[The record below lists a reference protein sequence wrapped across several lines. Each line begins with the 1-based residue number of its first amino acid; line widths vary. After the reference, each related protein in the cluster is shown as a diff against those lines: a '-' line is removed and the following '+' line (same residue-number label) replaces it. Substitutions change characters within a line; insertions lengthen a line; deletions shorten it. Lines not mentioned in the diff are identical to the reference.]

1 MCQKGSQIFKS
12 FYAVMLTSS
21 TSVPPKALHVFKK
34 SPTKAQMSELIGKM
48 PVVVNVY
55 DHTPKVH
62 VVPIN
67 IPVDILYR

>member
-1 MCQKGSQIFKS
+1 MCQKSCKIFKS

-34 SPTKAQMSELIGKM
+34 APTKAQMSEFIGKM

-55 DHTPKVH
+55 DHTPKVY

>member
-1 MCQKGSQIFKS
+1 MCQKSCKVFKS
-12 FYAVMLTSS
+12 FYVVMLTSS

-34 SPTKAQMSELIGKM
+34 APTRGQMSELIGKM

-67 IPVDILYR
+67 IPVDILYH

>member
-1 MCQKGSQIFKS
+1 
-12 FYAVMLTSS
+12 
-21 TSVPPKALHVFKK
+21 VPPKTLHVFKK
-34 SPTKAQMSELIGKM
+34 APTRGQMSELIGKM

>member
-1 MCQKGSQIFKS
+1 
-12 FYAVMLTSS
+12 
-21 TSVPPKALHVFKK
+21 
-34 SPTKAQMSELIGKM
+34 MSELIGKM

>member
-1 MCQKGSQIFKS
+1 MCQKGSQVFKS

-21 TSVPPKALHVFKK
+21 TSVPPKMLYIFKK
-34 SPTKAQMSELIGKM
+34 APTRGQMSELIGKM
-48 PVVVNVY
+48 PVVVNIY